1 MAEKLFVGGLPFSV
15 TEERLRETF
24 AAFGV
29 VQSAEI
35 ATGPDG
41 RSRGFG
47 FVEMATPEETE
58 TAMRALNGSTLD
70 GRTIRVEKAV
80 GRGAR
85 ARGGRVEGRVR
96 G

>member
-24 AAFGV
+24 AAFGA

-47 FVEMATPEETE
+47 FVEMATPEGTE

-85 ARGGRVEGRVR
+85 VRGGHVEGRLR
-96 G
+96 A

>member
-1 MAEKLFVGGLPFSV
+1 MPERLFVGGLPFSV

-24 AAFGV
+24 AAFGT

-35 ATGPDG
+35 ATDPDG

-47 FVEMATPEETE
+47 FVEMATPAETE
-58 TAMRALNGSTLD
+58 AAIRALNGSTLD

-80 GRGAR
+80 GRGVR
-85 ARGGRVEGRVR
+85 ARGGRVGGRFR

>member
-1 MAEKLFVGGLPFSV
+1 MAEKLFVGNLPFSV
-15 TEERLRETF
+15 TEDRLREAF
-24 AAFGV
+24 APFGTV
-29 VQSAEI
+29 ESADI

-47 FVEMATPEETE
+47 FVEMATLEETE
-58 TAMRALNGSTLD
+58 TAMRVLNGSTLD

-85 ARGGRVEGRVR
+85 ARGGRVEVR
-96 G
+96 PRG

>member
-15 TEERLRETF
+15 TDERLRETF
-24 AAFGV
+24 AAFGE
-29 VQSAEI
+29 VQSAEV

-47 FVEMATPEETE
+47 FVEMATPEGTE

-70 GRTIRVEKAV
+70 GRTIRVEKSV
-80 GRGAR
+80 GRGPR
-85 ARGGRVEGRVR
+85 ARGGRV
-96 G
+96 

>member
-1 MAEKLFVGGLPFSV
+1 MPEKLFVGGLPFSV

-24 AAFGV
+24 AAFGT

-58 TAMRALNGSTLD
+58 TAMRALNGSALD
-70 GRTIRVEKAV
+70 GRTIRVEKSV

-85 ARGGRVEGRVR
+85 ARGARAADRPR
-96 G
+96 A

>member
-1 MAEKLFVGGLPFSV
+1 V

-24 AAFGV
+24 ASFGAV
-29 VQSAEI
+29 ESAEI

-47 FVEMATPEETE
+47 FVQMATPEEAE
-58 TAMRALNGSTLD
+58 TALRALNGSTLD
-70 GRTIRVEKAV
+70 GRTIRVEKAA
-80 GRGAR
+80 GRAMR
-85 ARGGRVEGRVR
+85 ARGGRGEGRIR